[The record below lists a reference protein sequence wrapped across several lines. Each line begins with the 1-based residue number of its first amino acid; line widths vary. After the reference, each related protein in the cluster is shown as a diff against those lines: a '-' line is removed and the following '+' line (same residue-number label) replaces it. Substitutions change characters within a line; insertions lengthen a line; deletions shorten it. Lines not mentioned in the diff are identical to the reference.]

1 MSSKWG
7 ESFRHALAL
16 RLGIWY
22 AAIFV
27 ISASALTLFAYL
39 LLAGA
44 LEERDHQVIE
54 SMLTR
59 YATGFQ
65 RAGFSG
71 LQRLIDED
79 TGEGRHEQMLVRVI
93 VGDEV
98 AYYSEPGDW
107 TPWDPAQLD
116 QPETRRS
123 GWSRIPRTANAVL
136 EVGTVT
142 LGDSVAIQVGRT
154 SRVRAELLEYFRQRA
169 FQFGG
174 LVALIAI
181 AGGVLVTYAGL
192 APLRSLE
199 ATVRSILTTGRF
211 DARVAVTP
219 GGDSLDALG
228 GQINVM
234 LERIQTLLGGMRGAL
249 DNVAHDL
256 RTPLTRFRNVAE
268 QALLSEDHAAIREG
282 LGHALEEA
290 DRVNATLNALI
301 DVSEA
306 ETGTMR
312 LAAEPVDVKT
322 VVDEAVALH
331 ADEADEKKIALEVH
345 VPEHL
350 TLIGDRTRLRQVLAN
365 LIENAVKY
373 TNEGGRVTIDA
384 VAEDA
389 RVRLSVRDTGIGISA
404 ADAPLV
410 WDRLYRA
417 DASRA
422 ARGLGL
428 GLSLVKAIVGA
439 HGGRVELV
447 SAPGQGST
455 FTVVLPSRW
464 SGRARPVSGPLESR
478 TELTYSPR
486 HPD

>member
-16 RLGIWY
+16 RLGLWY

-27 ISASALTLFAYL
+27 LSTTALTLFAYL
-39 LLAGA
+39 LLARA
-44 LEERDHQVIE
+44 LELRDQQVIE

-59 YATGFQ
+59 YAAGFQ
-65 RAGFSG
+65 RAGFPG

-79 TGEGRHEQMLVRVI
+79 NGEGRHEQMLVRVLI
-93 VGDEV
+93 GNEI
-98 AYYSEPGDW
+98 AYYSEPYDW
-107 TPWDPAQLD
+107 TPWDPSQLD
-116 QPETRRS
+116 EPEARRS
-123 GWSRIPRTANAVL
+123 GWSRIPRAPNTML

-142 LGDSVAIQVGRT
+142 IGDDVAIQVGRT
-154 SRVRAELLEYFRQRA
+154 SMLRAELLGYFRQRA

-181 AGGVLVTYAGL
+181 AGGVLITYAGL

-199 ATVRSILTTGRF
+199 TTVRSILTTGRF

-219 GGDSLDALG
+219 DRDSLDALG

-268 QALLSEDHAAIREG
+268 QALLSDDPVAIREG
-282 LGHALEEA
+282 LGRALEEA

-312 LAAEPVDVKT
+312 LTAEPLDLKT
-322 VVDEAVALH
+322 VIDEAVSLY
-331 ADEADEKKIALEVH
+331 ADEADEKTIALDVK
-345 VPEHL
+345 VPEGLAL
-350 TLIGDRTRLRQVLAN
+350 TGDRTRLRQVFAN

-373 TNEGGRVTIDA
+373 TNGGGRVEISATADDGWIRAA
-384 VAEDA
+384 VHDN
-389 RVRLSVRDTGIGISA
+389 GIGISA

-439 HGGRVELV
+439 HGGRVELA
-447 SAPGQGST
+447 STPGQGST
-455 FTVVLPSRW
+455 FTVVLPVRW
-464 SGRARPVSGPLESR
+464 SGRNAVPETRAV
-478 TELTYSPR
+478 
-486 HPD
+486 

>member
-16 RLGIWY
+16 RLGLWY

-27 ISASALTLFAYL
+27 VSASALTLFAYL
-39 LLAGA
+39 LLARA
-44 LEERDHQVIE
+44 LEVRDHQVIE

-59 YATGFQ
+59 YASGFQ
-65 RAGFSG
+65 RAGFPG

-79 TGEGRHEQMLVRVI
+79 NGEGRHEQMLVRVLI
-93 VGDEV
+93 GDEI

-107 TPWDPAQLD
+107 TPWDPSQLD

-123 GWSRIPRTANAVL
+123 GWSRIPQTANAVL

-142 LGDSVAIQVGRT
+142 LGDDVAIQVGRT
-154 SRVRAELLEYFRQRA
+154 SLVRAELLEYFRQRA

-199 ATVRSILTTGRF
+199 NTVRAILATGRF
-211 DARVAVTP
+211 DARVTVTP
-219 GGDSLDALG
+219 GRRDSLDALG

-268 QALLSEDHAAIREG
+268 HALLSEDPVAIREG
-282 LGHALEEA
+282 LGRALEEA

-312 LAAEPVDVKT
+312 LAAESLDLKT
-322 VVDEAVALH
+322 VVDEAVSLY
-331 ADEADEKKIALEVH
+331 ADEADEKKIALDVKL
-345 VPEHL
+345 PQGL
-350 TLIGDRTRLRQVLAN
+350 TLTGDRTRLRQVFAN

-373 TNEGGRVTIDA
+373 TNEGGRVEISATSDDTWIRVA
-384 VAEDA
+384 VQ
-389 RVRLSVRDTGIGISA
+389 DTGIGISA

-447 SAPGQGST
+447 STPGKGST
-455 FTVVLPSRW
+455 FTVVLPLRW
-464 SGRARPVSGPLESR
+464 SGPSALAEEAR
-478 TELTYSPR
+478 LTRKLDEPQR
-486 HPD
+486 DT

>member
-27 ISASALTLFAYL
+27 ISVGALTLFAYL
-39 LLAGA
+39 LLAQA
-44 LEERDHQVIE
+44 LEVRDHQVIE

-59 YATGFQ
+59 YASGFQ
-65 RAGFSG
+65 RAGFAG

-79 TGEGRHEQMLVRVI
+79 SGEGRHEQMLVRVI
-93 VGDEV
+93 IGDQI

-107 TPWDPAQLD
+107 TPWDPSQLD

-123 GWSRIPRTANAVL
+123 GWSRIPRTPNAVL

-142 LGDSVAIQVGRT
+142 LGDEVAIQVGRT
-154 SRVRAELLEYFRQRA
+154 SRVRSELLEYFRQRA
-169 FQFGG
+169 FQFAA
-174 LVALIAI
+174 VIALIAI
-181 AGGVLVTYAGL
+181 AGGVLITYAGL

-199 ATVRSILTTGRF
+199 STVRAIVETGRF
-211 DARVAVTP
+211 DTRVAVTP
-219 GGDSLDALG
+219 GGDALDQLG

-234 LERIQTLLGGMRGAL
+234 LERIQSLLSGMRGAL

-268 QALLSEDHAAIREG
+268 HALVSNDPAAMREG
-282 LGHALEEA
+282 LAHALEEA

-301 DVSEA
+301 DISEA

-312 LAAEPVDVKT
+312 LAPEPLELKQ
-322 VVDEAVALH
+322 VVDEAVALF
-331 ADEADEKKIALEVH
+331 ADEADEKGIALETT
-345 VPEHL
+345 VPADL
-350 TLIGDRTRLRQVLAN
+350 TLVGDRTRLRQVLAN

-373 TNEGGRVTIDA
+373 TNSGGRVEIGASSDDA
-384 VAEDA
+384 WI
-389 RVRLSVRDTGIGISA
+389 RVVVHDTGIGISE

-417 DASRA
+417 DASRS

-428 GLSLVKAIVGA
+428 GLSLVKAIVEA
-439 HGGRVELV
+439 HRGRVELR
-447 SAPGQGST
+447 SLPGEGST
-455 FTVVLPSRW
+455 FTVVLPKQW
-464 SGRARPVSGPLESR
+464 SGRSAAGSR
-478 TELTYSPR
+478 EEPR
-486 HPD
+486 AD

>member
-27 ISASALTLFAYL
+27 VSASALTLFAYL
-39 LLAGA
+39 LLARA
-44 LEERDHQVIE
+44 LEVRDHQVIE

-59 YATGFQ
+59 YASGFQ
-65 RAGFSG
+65 RAGFPG
-71 LQRLIDED
+71 LLRLIDED
-79 TGEGRHEQMLVRVI
+79 NGEGRHEQMLVRVLI
-93 VGDEV
+93 GNDI

-123 GWSRIPRTANAVL
+123 GWSRIPRTENAVL

-142 LGDSVAIQVGRT
+142 LGDNVAIQVGRT

-199 ATVRSILTTGRF
+199 TTVRHILSTGRF
-211 DARVAVTP
+211 DARVSVTP
-219 GGDSLDALG
+219 GRDSLDALG

-268 QALLSEDHAAIREG
+268 QALLSENPAAIREG
-282 LGHALEEA
+282 LAHALEEA

-312 LAAEPVDVKT
+312 LAAEPVNVKS
-322 VVDEAVALH
+322 VVDEAVALY
-331 ADEADEKKIALEVH
+331 ADEADEKAIALDVH
-345 VPEHL
+345 VPADLAL
-350 TLIGDRTRLRQVLAN
+350 TADHTRLRQVLAN

-373 TNEGGRVTIDA
+373 TNEGGRVAVDA
-384 VAEDA
+384 TAGEDWV
-389 RVRLSVRDTGIGISA
+389 RVSVRDTGIGISDT
-404 ADAPLV
+404 DAPLV

-447 SAPGQGST
+447 STPGQGST
-455 FTVVLPSRW
+455 FTVVLPARW
-464 SGRARPVSGPLESR
+464 SGRVSPVSNPVEPR
-478 TELTYSPR
+478 T
-486 HPD
+486 